1 LVLTL
6 LPALRYS
13 VSFDLLSK
21 GGKGSADREP
31 AVLPCGVL
39 EIGGDAIGD
48 KSSKNHNQLAVTM
61 FTMVF
66 QSNSDTQIVHK

>member
-1 LVLTL
+1 
-6 LPALRYS
+6 
-13 VSFDLLSK
+13 
-21 GGKGSADREP
+21 
-31 AVLPCGVL
+31 VLPCGVL

-66 QSNSDTQIVHK
+66 QSNNDTQIVHK